1 VAQLT
6 QPDAARRYLSSR
18 SGRRAMMTGDA
29 AFNFF
34 VLLLVGLVLTLAV
47 AMIGLGLSAGL

>member
-1 VAQLT
+1 
-6 QPDAARRYLSSR
+6 
-18 SGRRAMMTGDA
+18 MMTGDA